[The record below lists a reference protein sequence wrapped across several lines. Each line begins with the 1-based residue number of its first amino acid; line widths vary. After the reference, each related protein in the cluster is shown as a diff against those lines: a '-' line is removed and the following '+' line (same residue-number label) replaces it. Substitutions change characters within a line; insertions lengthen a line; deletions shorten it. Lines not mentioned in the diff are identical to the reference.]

1 MQLLTTRAASAIIEL
16 FSLCEGF
23 ILRRK
28 EMTRAFVYQIRS
40 LPETEQTYLLER
52 VAATGDRQA
61 QDDPNWIALL
71 SRQTSFRFFGHN
83 GSFSAQLERHT
94 SQHAE
99 KIGRKPYW
107 SAYRKASGVQAK
119 TYLGHDLTLLA
130 LEAAAARLE
139 VRLKQKLGL
148 SDEQTLRMTRPPG
161 GKSAEQEKV
170 TFLLDQNQKKDQVI
184 RDLQQELENRDR
196 VIADLKRELENRDRV
211 IAERKEQQKK
221 QARQRRP
228 HGRKS

>member
-1 MQLLTTRAASAIIEL
+1 
-16 FSLCEGF
+16 
-23 ILRRK
+23 
-28 EMTRAFVYQIRS
+28 MTRAFVYQIRS

-61 QDDPNWIALL
+61 LPYAQDDPNWIALL
-71 SRQTSFRFFGHN
+71 SRQTSFRFFGYH

-94 SQHAE
+94 SQDAE
-99 KIGRKPYW
+99 KIGRQPYW

-139 VRLKQKLGL
+139 ARLKQKLGL
-148 SDEQTLRMTRPPG
+148 SDEQALRTTRSPRV
-161 GKSAEQEKV
+161 KSAEQEKIS
-170 TFLLDQNQKKDQVI
+170 FLLDQNQKKDQII

-211 IAERKEQQKK
+211 IAKLREHLGSQGKRRK
-221 QARQRRP
+221 P
-228 HGRKS
+228 HTKRS

>member
-1 MQLLTTRAASAIIEL
+1 
-16 FSLCEGF
+16 
-23 ILRRK
+23 
-28 EMTRAFVYQIRS
+28 MTRAFVYQIRS
-40 LPETEQTYLLER
+40 LPETEQTYVLER
-52 VAATGDRQA
+52 VATSGDRQALPYA

-99 KIGRKPYW
+99 KSGRKPYW

-119 TYLGHDLTLLA
+119 TYLGHDLTLAA

-148 SDEQTLRMTRPPG
+148 SDEQTLRTTRPPG
-161 GKSAEQEKV
+161 VKSAEQEKV

-211 IAERKEQQKK
+211 IAECKEQQKK
-221 QARQRRP
+221 QTRHKRP
-228 HGRKS
+228 HRLAVRS

>member
-1 MQLLTTRAASAIIEL
+1 
-16 FSLCEGF
+16 
-23 ILRRK
+23 
-28 EMTRAFVYQIRS
+28 MTRAFVYQIRS

-61 QDDPNWIALL
+61 LPYAQDDPNWIALL
-71 SRQTSFRFFGHN
+71 SRQTSFRFFGYN

-94 SQHAE
+94 SQGQDAG

-139 VRLKQKLGL
+139 ARLKQKLGL
-148 SDEQTLRMTRPPG
+148 SDEQALHTTRSPR

-170 TFLLDQNQKKDQVI
+170 SFLLDQNQKKDQII

-221 QARQRRP
+221 QPRQRRL